1 MKRLLHILFIFV
13 ALNLSA
19 QQDPQISHYF
29 FLKGFYNP
37 AYTGLTNDINIH
49 LLSHQ
54 QWRKFEN
61 APFTNI
67 MSIDVPLNLFN
78 ASEGIGL
85 NMVDDRYGF
94 VRDFRANLNI
104 AYNFDLGLGV
114 MSVGVNPGI
123 FSKKFQ
129 PQWQFPD
136 QTEQI
141 LTSDQSATIFD
152 IGVGA
157 YYIINNVF
165 VGASS
170 FHLLRPSFYFTATDN
185 ATSSSIFLV
194 NHFYLSGGYSFK
206 TSGQALELTPSFLIK
221 TDMVKMQFDI
231 NLMALY
237 NKKVW
242 AGVTY
247 RNKDAV
253 AFFIGTSYFFDLKLG
268 FSYDLI
274 LSNINRVATNTLE
287 AYIGYSFSF
296 FKAENAQK
304 YRNVKTL

>member
-1 MKRLLHILFIFV
+1 MKRIIYILIIFS
-13 ALNLSA
+13 AIKLSA

-61 APFTNI
+61 APLTNI
-67 MSIDVPLNLFN
+67 FSIDAPLNLFN
-78 ASEGIGL
+78 GSEGIGI
-85 NMVDDRYGF
+85 NIVDDRYGF
-94 VRDFRANLNI
+94 VRDFRANLNL
-104 AYNFDLGLGV
+104 AYNFDVGIGV
-114 MSVGVNPGI
+114 MSVGVSPGI
-123 FSKKFQ
+123 FSKKFE
-129 PQWQFPD
+129 PQWKFPD

-141 LTSDQSATIFD
+141 LSSDQSATIFD
-152 IGVGA
+152 LGAGV
-157 YYIINNVF
+157 YYTINNVF
-165 VGASS
+165 LGLSS

-185 ATSSSIFLV
+185 STSSSIFLT
-194 NHFYLSGGYSFK
+194 NHFYFNGGYSFK
-206 TSGQALELTPSFLIK
+206 TANQSIELTPSFLLK
-221 TDMVKMQFDI
+221 TDMVKLQYDI

-274 LSNINRVATNTLE
+274 LSNINRVATNTME

-296 FKAENAQK
+296 FKASNAQK